1 MLPSA
6 QEYFA
11 RHQFS
16 PERYQL
22 FLQRLDEAVDM
33 HIEYRVAELPLFL
46 SQDFKHKLERAAVDI
61 LMQCTDPAYLKRSN
75 STLEERY
82 TVPNETSKP
91 LFAVVD
97 FAIAQAEDGTYEP
110 RLIELQGFPS
120 LYGYQ
125 YYYAKTVKEV
135 FGLDPAYGITLG
147 GLNEQEYVELLRKT
161 ILGGHEPD
169 HVALL
174 EYKPAE
180 QKTRPDF
187 LSLRKLI
194 GLEETDI
201 LSVKKEGRTLY
212 HQRKGRWVP
221 IRRIFNRAIIDELDE
236 QAASIPFSWTDDL
249 DVEWAGHPNWYFRIS
264 KFSLPY
270 LSGSAVPKTFFIH
283 ELDGIPDDLE
293 RYVLKPL
300 YSFAGKGVNVA
311 PTRADIEAI
320 PAEQREQWV
329 LMEKVQYAECIYTPE
344 GMNKAEVRAMM
355 IWPDD
360 RETPLP
366 VMSLV
371 RTGRGPM
378 MGVRYN
384 NVPWSGSS
392 GGLFGTGNE
401 S

>member
-1 MLPSA
+1 MLPNV

-16 PERYQL
+16 PERYKL
-22 FLQRLDEAVDM
+22 FLERLNATVGM
-33 HIEYRVAELPLFL
+33 TIEYRVAEMPVFI
-46 SQDFKHKLERAAVDI
+46 SQDFKRKLEHAAIDI
-61 LMQCTDPAYLKRSN
+61 LMQCTEPAYLKRSD

-82 TVPNETSKP
+82 TVPNEAPKP

-97 FAIAQAEDGTYEP
+97 FAVTQAEDGTYEP
-110 RLIELQGFPS
+110 KLIELQGFPS

-125 YYYAKTVKEV
+125 YYYAQMVKEV

-147 GLNEQEYVELLRKT
+147 GLSEPEYVDLLRKT
-161 ILGGHEPD
+161 ILGGYEPE

-174 EYKPAE
+174 EYKPQE

-187 LSLRKLI
+187 LALRRLI

-212 HQRKGRWVP
+212 HQRNGHWTP

-236 QAASIPFSWTDDL
+236 QAANLPFSWTDDL

-283 ELDGIPDDLE
+283 ELERIPDDLE

-311 PTRADIEAI
+311 PTRADIEAL
-320 PAEQREQWV
+320 PAGQRAQWV
-329 LMEKVQYAECIYTPE
+329 LMEKVQYAESIYTPE

-360 RETPLP
+360 RDKPLP
-366 VMSLV
+366 VMSLI

-392 GGLFGTGNE
+392 GGLFGM
-401 S
+401 

>member
-1 MLPSA
+1 MLPNA

-16 PERYQL
+16 PERYKL
-22 FLQRLDEAVDM
+22 FLERLNETVGM
-33 HIEYRVAELPLFL
+33 TIEYRVAEMPVFI
-46 SQDFKHKLERAAVDI
+46 SQDFKHKLEHAAIDI
-61 LMQCTDPAYLKRSN
+61 LTQCTEPAYLKRSD
-75 STLEERY
+75 STLEARY
-82 TVPNETSKP
+82 TVPNEAPKP

-97 FAIAQAEDGTYEP
+97 FAVTQAEDGTYEP
-110 RLIELQGFPS
+110 KLIELQGFPS

-125 YYYAKTVKEV
+125 YYYAQMVKEV

-147 GLNEQEYVELLRKT
+147 GLSETEYVELLRKT
-161 ILGGHEPD
+161 ILGGYEPE

-174 EYKPAE
+174 EYKPQE

-187 LSLRKLI
+187 LALRKLI

-212 HQRKGRWVP
+212 HQRDGRWTP

-236 QAASIPFSWTDDL
+236 QAADLPFSWTDDL

-270 LSGSAVPKTFFIH
+270 LSGSAVPKTFFIN
-283 ELDGIPDDLE
+283 ELEHVPDDLE

-320 PAEQREQWV
+320 PAGQRAQWV
-329 LMEKVQYAECIYTPE
+329 LMEKVQYAESIYTPE

-360 RETPLP
+360 RDKPLP
-366 VMSLV
+366 VMSLI

-392 GGLFGTGNE
+392 GGLFGM
-401 S
+401 

>member
-1 MLPSA
+1 MLPRA

-16 PERYQL
+16 PDKYRL
-22 FLQRLDEAVDM
+22 FLQRLNEAVGM
-33 HIEYRVAELPLFL
+33 TIEYRVAEMPVFM
-46 SQDFKHKLERAAVDI
+46 SHEFRHRLEQAAVGI
-61 LMQCTDPAYLKRSN
+61 LTQCTGSDYMRRSD

-82 TVPNETSKP
+82 TVPNETDRP

-97 FAIAQAEDGTYEP
+97 FAVTQAEDGTYEP
-110 RLIELQGFPS
+110 KLIELQGFPS

-125 YYYAKTVKEV
+125 YYYARTAKDV

-147 GLNEQEYVELLRKT
+147 GLNEEDYITLLRQAV
-161 ILGGHEPD
+161 LGGHDPEQ
-169 HVALL
+169 VALL
-174 EYKPAE
+174 EYKPEE

-187 LSLRKLI
+187 LALRNLI
-194 GLEETDI
+194 GIEETDI

-212 HQRKGRWVP
+212 HRRNGRWTP

-236 QAASIPFSWTDDL
+236 QAAELPFAWTDDL

-270 LSGSAVPKTFFIH
+270 LSGTAVPKTFFIS
-283 ELDGIPDDLE
+283 ELERIPDDLE

-311 PTRADIEAI
+311 PTRADIDAV
-320 PAEQREQWV
+320 PAAQRSQWV

-344 GMNKAEVRAMM
+344 GMNKAEVRVMM
-355 IWPDD
+355 VWPSD
-360 RETPLP
+360 RDQPLP
-366 VMSLV
+366 VMSLI
-371 RTGRGPM
+371 RSGRGPM

-392 GGLFGTGNE
+392 GGLFGTGDE
-401 S
+401 Q